1 MTLVEPIER
10 WTDRPLPWAL
20 MLPFAYTTVEP
31 RRSKVA
37 RIGTKTRLLRMT
49 GGWSKAMTCPLTTTV
64 TLAAKIGP
72 IVAAAAIAAAAAKPA
87 GRLNPCIPIYLR
99 EMIPKGMLTQARAGF
114 LHACSMQACVRRVL
128 LHGHGLYPRLHY
140 LGDRALVG

>member
-1 MTLVEPIER
+1 MTLVEPIEK

-31 RRSKVA
+31 RRSKIA

-49 GGWSKAMTCPLTTTV
+49 GGWSNAMTCPLTTTV

-87 GRLNPCIPIYLR
+87 GRLNLCIPYLPPR
-99 EMIPKGMLTQARAGF
+99 NDSEGNAYPSAGRVFAR
-114 LHACSMQACVRRVL
+114 L
-128 LHGHGLYPRLHY
+128 LR
-140 LGDRALVG
+140 